1 MGKSMFIL
9 LVAAFALALEFL
21 IVHCRHPIYEFVST
35 SPHVLAL
42 RVALIAVGGAM
53 VAAACIA
60 GFIARIKHG
69 KCVPGGEGDHLA
81 LRCFAA
87 AMFLVMVL
95 CWSLY
100 DVGLDASSFQIAAI
114 AFLAMSGSV
123 VAVRTRRW
131 RWIIVY
137 FILFFFFGAL
147 LPSI

>member
-9 LVAAFALALEFL
+9 LVAAFALALKFL
-21 IVHCRHPIYEFVST
+21 IVHCSHPIYEFVST

-42 RVALIAVGGAM
+42 RVALMSAGGAM
-53 VAAACIA
+53 VVAACIA
-60 GFIARIKHG
+60 GFIARVKHG
-69 KCVPGGEGDHLA
+69 KRVPGGEGDHLA